1 MKMNKKTAKL
11 LTFTLLIGGATA
23 IYLYFSKN
31 TNKGKPPITPPP
43 PPPPPPKNEKYF
55 DAKVNTN
62 TSDLNVRNEPNTTSM
77 IVKKLKKGTNILV
90 GEDINGWRK
99 VVDESKNTIGFV
111 SSQYVVLA

>member
-43 PPPPPPKNEKYF
+43 PPKNEKYF

-62 TSDLNVRNEPNTTSM
+62 TSDLNVREEPNTTSM
-77 IVKKLKKGTNILV
+77 IVKKLKKGTSIKV

-99 VVDESKNTIGFV
+99 LIDSSENTIGYV
-111 SSQYVVLA
+111 SSQYVVLL